1 MRNKTIAT
9 FLLLIVMII
18 GIGCQKNPA
27 SQEQNQLAKYQKSYV
42 VSETNSLPYF
52 ESQQKFNSTPVDELL
67 SQLALYDN
75 DVEELYILVD
85 NEGNEIIDEEFS
97 RDKTRDFSEEQAIVD
112 KIKNYPLFI
121 VKKDSFYVTTAEKEI
136 DALFDGK
143 RDIFN
148 QENLEEI
155 LSDNEDAYKKKDY
168 EAILDYLMKKE
179 IKVWNPPNR

>member
-52 ESQQKFNSTPVDELL
+52 ESQQTFNSTSVDELL

-155 LSDNEDAYKKKDY
+155 LSDNEDAKS
-168 EAILDYLMKKE
+168 AISSFFEKRTHNLLDIINSESYF
-179 IKVWNPPNR
+179 